1 MPHPVPSWASDQPSE
16 RLADTPVVRRAD
28 RWWLVSPS
36 GTMLA
41 TDPAFTGELD
51 HFAIDMAAANR
62 AVADLHSARD
72 ASNGPV
78 GEVRR

>member
-1 MPHPVPSWASDQPSE
+1 MPYPAPSWASLSHSE
-16 RLADTPVVRRAD
+16 RLADAPVVRRVG

-41 TDPAFTGELD
+41 SDLTGELD
-51 HFAIDMAAANR
+51 RFAADIAAANR

-78 GEVRR
+78 REVRR